1 MKRLTSPTVVMLF
14 FSYLSEPWLALK
26 WFTSG
31 SAASDYPCTFSSQ
44 DDGAGRSAS
53 RTGWNMESDARWPR
67 ALCSDLAPPGRA
79 GLFHAAPRLMWRRV
93 CWFLECIVTSFSH
106 GCGSC
111 HGRGA
116 PPRKARLIVIEQ
128 KSRIE
133 RLKAAGA
140 STLEAE
146 RVLATFEANLRFFED
161 SLEQV
166 RQQKD

>member
-1 MKRLTSPTVVMLF
+1 MDVDRVTAAARLL
-14 FSYLSEPWLALK
+14 
-26 WFTSG
+26 G
-31 SAASDYPCTFSSQ
+31 
-44 DDGAGRSAS
+44 
-53 RTGWNMESDARWPR
+53 
-67 ALCSDLAPPGRA
+67 
-79 GLFHAAPRLMWRRV
+79 
-93 CWFLECIVTSFSH
+93 
-106 GCGSC
+106 
-111 HGRGA
+111 
-116 PPRKARLIVIEQ
+116 KARLIVIEQ